1 MKGYFMI
8 QGVKTSTIITHYFDL
23 SFDVSGNYY
32 EFHNVRN
39 HDIEKFLEIVEQEFN
54 TEQEYGSFYAEEELF
69 VEITKESEVFH
80 IQISRVDYDYNMQYL
95 YDFKLGIQDMK
106 TCIDD
111 LIKILEK

>member
-1 MKGYFMI
+1 MI